1 MIGPVKLLY
10 PMNQSDLKK
19 KTTHF
24 LVTRF
29 FPRFLKFFG
38 FYFDFSLA
46 PCDMPLYLPGL
57 WGCRFMILNDKE
69 L

>member
-1 MIGPVKLLY
+1 MRV
-10 PMNQSDLKK
+10 
-19 KTTHF
+19 
-24 LVTRF
+24 

-57 WGCRFMILNDKE
+57 CGCRFMILNYKE